1 MVAMAELQELQRKQV
16 QQEAARMVAV
26 FETEANG
33 KMMPSVISAL
43 VYIVARVAAS
53 IESVPVEDVL
63 KDFNEMV
70 KIELE
75 RRKLDG

>member
-53 IESVPVEDVL
+53 IESIPVEDVL